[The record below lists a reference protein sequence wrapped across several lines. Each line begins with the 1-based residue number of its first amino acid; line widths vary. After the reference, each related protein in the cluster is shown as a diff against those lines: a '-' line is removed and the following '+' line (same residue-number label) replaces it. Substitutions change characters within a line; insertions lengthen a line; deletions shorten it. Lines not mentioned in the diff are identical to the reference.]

1 MGGRMKQLIH
11 GVLTNYEVSGEGD
24 VVLLLHGWGMDLH
37 SMLWIGEELKCKVY
51 AIDLPGFGESEI
63 RQSWDVFDYVDWLRA
78 FCEELELEDIMIVAH
93 SFGCRIALWYSY
105 VYGCKKMVLTG
116 AAGIPS
122 LKNKFQ
128 KWREMEYHISKY
140 IYKKLG
146 LLKRIEQLQN
156 GRGSYDYRNASP
168 IMKETLVKVIHNDVT
183 GILSSIYTPTIL
195 VVGDK
200 DDITPV
206 WMSREMESRMQ
217 DAAMIVFEGCH
228 HFAYLQDRYRFMK
241 IVKVFLEKEEEHA

>member
-1 MGGRMKQLIH
+1 
-11 GVLTNYEVSGEGD
+11 
-24 VVLLLHGWGMDLH
+24 
-37 SMLWIGEELKCKVY
+37 
-51 AIDLPGFGESEI
+51 
-63 RQSWDVFDYVDWLRA
+63 
-78 FCEELELEDIMIVAH
+78 MIVAH

-128 KWREMEYHISKY
+128 KWLEMEYHISKY

-156 GRGSYDYRNASP
+156 SRGSYDYRNASP

-195 VVGDK
+195 IVGDK
-200 DDITPV
+200 DDITPI
-206 WMSREMESRMQ
+206 WMSKVMEEKMQ
-217 DAAMIVFEGCH
+217 DVDSISKRLVDISISNEQALNNLMEMSKEVECSTNKTK
-228 HFAYLQDRYRFMK
+228 D
-241 IVKVFLEKEEEHA
+241 VTEKVLN